1 MFVDWV
7 IFCCFCQERFII
19 MVVIWRFVNGIISG
33 FIFVCVFIGMN
44 GLIGC

>member
-1 MFVDWV
+1 
-7 IFCCFCQERFII
+7 